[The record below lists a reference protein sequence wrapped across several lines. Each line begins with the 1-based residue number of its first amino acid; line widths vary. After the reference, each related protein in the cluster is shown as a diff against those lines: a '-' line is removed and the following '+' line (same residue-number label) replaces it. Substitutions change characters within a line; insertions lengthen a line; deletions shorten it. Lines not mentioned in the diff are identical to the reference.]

1 MYCMSEALFSSS
13 WYRVADLQPRL
24 KRHATI
30 HRQVY
35 RDQVWYVLQDYS
47 SERFHR
53 FAHAAYYVI
62 TLMDGQRTVQT
73 LWDLAAEHLS
83 DEAPTQDQLIALLG
97 QLHSADVLQCNVPPD
112 TAELFRRHQ
121 KQQQRQ
127 WKSRLFSVL
136 AWKFPLFDPER
147 FLQRLLPAVRPFF
160 GWVGALLWIAVVVPA
175 VILAVTHWPDLTHH
189 VTEQILTPHN
199 LFLLW
204 ILFPILKSLHELGH
218 GFAVKAFGGEVHEMG
233 VMLLVFTPVPYV
245 DASSAWGFREQW
257 QRVVVGAAGMI
268 VEVFLA
274 SLAFFVWL
282 NVEPGLVRM
291 LAYNTML
298 ISGISTLLFN
308 ANPLLR
314 FDGYYI
320 FSDYLEIP
328 NLRNRANAYLRYLGE
343 YFVLGNKEATCPP
356 AASGERRWFVA
367 FGILAFLYRCVIVTA
382 ILLYLLDEFF
392 LAGVLLGTFA
402 IVAWAGIPLMK
413 GASFLLTSPTIRRVR
428 VRAILTICGIL
439 LFIGGFIGFTPMP
452 SNTMAEGVIWIPEEA
467 HVRSGSSGF
476 VSRVIAIPGTQ
487 VKPGDILVASEDPG
501 LTTQVAVLK
510 ARVRE
515 LQAEIREHW
524 SEDHVKAAILQEELG
539 YVRNELAQARQH
551 LNDLTVRS
559 QVHGTFI
566 APTAM
571 DLPGR
576 YVKRGDTLGYVLD
589 FSTIIVRTVIPQTEF
604 DLVRTHTLRVE
615 ARSSALLN
623 EITSATISRVVP
635 SASDQLPSPAL
646 GSDGGGPIA
655 MNPMSGESNTAAE
668 KLFQLDL
675 ELPSDA
681 RFVNAGGR
689 VYVKFI
695 HEWEPLATQ
704 WERDVRQLFLS
715 RFKV

>member
-1 MYCMSEALFSSS
+1 MSEALFSSS
-13 WYRVADLQPRL
+13 WYRVADLTPRL
-24 KRHATI
+24 KSHATI

-62 TLMDGQRTVQT
+62 TLMNGQRTVQT
-73 LWDLAAEHLS
+73 LWDLAAEHLG
-83 DEAPTQDQLIALLG
+83 DDAPTQDQLIALLS
-97 QLHSADVLQCNVPPD
+97 QLHAADVLLCDVPPD
-112 TAELFRRHQ
+112 TTELFRRHQ
-121 KQQQRQ
+121 QQQQRQ
-127 WKSRLFSVL
+127 WKSRVFSVL

-147 FLQRLLPAVRPFF
+147 FLQMVLPLVRPLY
-160 GWVGALLWIAVVVPA
+160 GWAGALLWTAIVIPA
-175 VILAVTHWPDLTHH
+175 LILAGTHWPDLTHN
-189 VTEQILTPHN
+189 VTEQILAPHN
-199 LFLLW
+199 LMLLW

-245 DASSAWGFREQW
+245 DASSAWGFREKW
-257 QRVVVGAAGMI
+257 HRVVVGAAGMI

-282 NVEPGLVRM
+282 NVEPGLVRL

-320 FSDYLEIP
+320 FSDFLEIP
-328 NLRNRANAYLRYLGE
+328 NLRSRANAYLCYLGE
-343 YFVLGNKEATCPP
+343 YFVLGNKEAACPP
-356 AASGERRWFVA
+356 ATNAERRWFVS
-367 FGILAFLYRCVIVTA
+367 FGISAFVYRFFIVTA
-382 ILLYLLDEFF
+382 ILLFLLDEFF
-392 LAGVLLGTFA
+392 LAGVILGTFA
-402 IVAWAGIPLMK
+402 IIAWAGVPLMK
-413 GASFLLTSPTIRRVR
+413 GISFLLTSPTIRRVR
-428 VRAILTICGIL
+428 ARAILTTCGIL
-439 LFIGGFIGFTPMP
+439 LFMTGVIGFTPMP
-452 SNTMAEGVIWIPEEA
+452 SNTLAEGVIWIPEEA
-467 HVRSGSSGF
+467 HVRSRSSGF
-476 VSRVIAIPGTQ
+476 VTRVVATPGIQ
-487 VKPGDILVASEDPG
+487 VQPGDVLVTCEDPS
-501 LTTQVAVLK
+501 LTTQVTVLE

-515 LQAEIREHW
+515 LQAKIREHW
-524 SEDHVKAAILQEELG
+524 SEDHVKAAILQEELD
-539 YVRNELAQARQH
+539 YAHNELAQARQRV
-551 LNDLTVRS
+551 NDLTVRS
-559 QVHGTFI
+559 QVPGTFI
-566 APTAM
+566 APAAI

-576 YVKRGDTLGYVLD
+576 YVKRGETLGYVLD
-589 FSTIIVRTVIPQTEF
+589 FHTIIVRTVIPQTEF
-604 DLVRTHTLRVE
+604 DLVRTRTLKIE
-615 ARSSALLN
+615 ARSSELLN
-623 EITSATISRVVP
+623 EITPAFIVRVVP

-646 GSDGGGPIA
+646 GSDGGGKIA
-655 MNPMSGESNTAAE
+655 INPLSGEDNTAVD

-675 ELPSDA
+675 ELPTDA

>member
-1 MYCMSEALFSSS
+1 MSETLFSSS
-13 WYRVADLQPRL
+13 WYRVADLTPRL
-24 KRHATI
+24 KSHATI

-35 RDQVWYVLQDYS
+35 RDQIWYVLQDYS

-62 TLMDGQRTVQT
+62 SLMNGQRTVQS
-73 LWDLAAEHLS
+73 LWDLAAEHLG
-83 DEAPTQDQLIALLG
+83 DEAPTQDQLIALLS
-97 QLHSADVLQCNVPPD
+97 QLHAADVLQCNVPPD
-112 TAELFRRHQ
+112 TTELFRRYEN
-121 KQQQRQ
+121 QQQRQ

-147 FLQRLLPAVRPFF
+147 FLHRLLPLVRPFF
-160 GWVGALLWIAVVVPA
+160 GWAGAFLWVAVVVPA
-175 VILAVTHWPDLTHH
+175 IILAGTHWTDLSHNI
-189 VTEQILTPHN
+189 TEQLLTPSN
-199 LFLLW
+199 LLLLW

-245 DASSAWGFREQW
+245 DASSAWGFREKW
-257 QRVVVGAAGMI
+257 HRVVVGAAGMV

-274 SLAFFVWL
+274 ALAFFVWL

-291 LAYNTML
+291 LAYNAML

-320 FSDYLEIP
+320 FSDFLEIP

-343 YFVLGNKEATCPP
+343 YFVWGNKDASNPP
-356 AASGERRWFVA
+356 ATPEEQRWFVTFGLAA
-367 FGILAFLYRCVIVTA
+367 FFYRILIITA
-382 ILLYLLDEFF
+382 IILFLLDEFF
-392 LAGVLLGTFA
+392 LAGMVLGMFA
-402 IVAWAGIPLMK
+402 IVAWAGVPLVK
-413 GASFLLTSPTIRRVR
+413 GFSYLLTSPTLRRVR
-428 VRAILTICGIL
+428 FRAILATCSIL
-439 LFIGGFIGFTPMP
+439 FMLGAFIAMVPMP
-452 SNTMAEGVIWIPEEA
+452 SHTLAEGVIWIPDEA
-467 HVRSGSSGF
+467 HVRAQSSGF
-476 VSRVIAIPGTQ
+476 VDRIIATPGSQ
-487 VKPGDILVASEDPG
+487 VQPGEVLMICHDPS
-501 LTTQVAVLK
+501 LTTQVTVLE

-515 LQAEIREHW
+515 LQAQIREHW
-524 SEDHVKAAILQEELG
+524 SEDHVQAAIIQEELD
-539 YVRNELAQARQH
+539 YVHNELAQARQH
-551 LNDLTVRS
+551 VNDLTVRS
-559 QVHGTFI
+559 QVHGIFVVP
-566 APTAM
+566 AAV

-576 YVKRGDTLGYVLD
+576 YVERGEQLGYVLD
-589 FSTIIVRTVIPQTEF
+589 FHTIVVRTVIPQTEF
-604 DLVRTHTLRVE
+604 DLVRSRTVRVE
-615 ARSSALLN
+615 ARSAEQLN
-623 EITSATISRVVP
+623 EITPALISRVVP

-646 GSDGGGPIA
+646 GSDGGGKIPI
-655 MNPMSGESNTAAE
+655 NPMSGENLTAAE

-675 ELPSDA
+675 ELPTDS

-704 WERDVRQLFLS
+704 WKRDVRQLFLS